1 MLLFV
6 NLNYSW
12 GHIMDLNIRITGA
25 AGQGIQTASD
35 MLGRAV
41 TRAGLFAYSYNDA
54 ESRIRGGLN
63 FAHLRCSDKPAM
75 GVSDKIDI
83 LVAFTQSAL
92 NEFGPGLAHAA
103 VVLTSGD
110 WAHPRRAPYQLGP
123 LATQAGS
130 AKAVTAVTFGAVG
143 AMMGLER
150 DILLKIIRETFAGD
164 NKLIEININA
174 LNSGYDAASNR
185 DSSARFRMP
194 AAEKIAGRLWISGG
208 EAVALGAVAGGVSFY
223 AGYPMS
229 PSTSIITS
237 LASWSNETGVVVEQ
251 AEDEVAAINMV
262 AGASYAGARAMTATS
277 GGGFA
282 LMVEGLSLIGMIEVP
297 AVIALA
303 QRPGPATGLPTRT
316 AQGDLN
322 FVRHAGHGAFAR
334 IILAP
339 RNVHDC
345 FGLTARAFDMAE
357 KYQVP
362 VIIMTDQ
369 LLQDS
374 YATVEP
380 FTVNGFPTARH
391 LLYGDQLNAMD
402 KYRRYAQTESG
413 ISPMAAPGVSKQVV
427 VVDSDEHD
435 EDGHLIESAEIA
447 HRMAGKRMRKA
458 ETVMRL
464 TEAPLIEGEV
474 LGRPLVVS
482 WGSAYE
488 TVAEA
493 RSVLAGSGKQFAHMH
508 FHWMWP
514 LPRDGKIAGAMS
526 DASSVIVVENN
537 VGCDLESIL
546 RETAVAEVDRT
557 INKMDG
563 RPFTVAEL
571 VEKLGEVM

>member
-1 MLLFV
+1 MK
-6 NLNYSW
+6 LN
-12 GHIMDLNIRITGA
+12 DL
-25 AGQGIQTASD
+25 D
-35 MLGRAV
+35 
-41 TRAGLFAYSYNDA
+41 AGLIEKLKGLFKND
-54 ESRIRGGLN
+54 
-63 FAHLRCSDKPAM
+63 K
-75 GVSDKIDI
+75 
-83 LVAFTQSAL
+83 LV
-92 NEFGPGLAHAA
+92 
-103 VVLTSGD
+103 
-110 WAHPRRAPYQLGP
+110 
-123 LATQAGS
+123 
-130 AKAVTAVTFGAVG
+130 
-143 AMMGLER
+143 
-150 DILLKIIRETFAGD
+150 
-164 NKLIEININA
+164 EININA
-174 LNSGYDAASNR
+174 LNLGYDAADKW
-185 DSSARFRMP
+185 DSSSRFKMP
-194 AAEKIAGRLWISGG
+194 RVDEKAGRLWISGG
-208 EAVALGAVAGGVSFY
+208 EAIALGAVAGGVSFY

-237 LASWSNETGVVVEQ
+237 LAAWSNETGVVVEQ

-334 IILAP
+334 IIIAP
-339 RNVHDC
+339 QNIPDC
-345 FGLTARAFDMAE
+345 FELTAKAFDMAE

-380 FTVNGFPTARH
+380 FSTDGFPAKRYLLDARR
-391 LLYGDQLNAMD
+391 LDAMD
-402 KYRRYAQTESG
+402 KYERYAQSPSG
-413 ISPMAAPGVSKQVV
+413 ISPMAAPGVSKHVV

-447 HRMAGKRMRKA
+447 HRMAEKRWNKA
-458 ETVMRL
+458 EIVREL
-464 TEAPLIEGEV
+464 AELPGVEGDTD
-474 LGRPLVVS
+474 GRPLVIS
-482 WGSAYE
+482 WGSTYE

-493 RSVLAGSGKQFAHMH
+493 RSIIAAKGRQFAHMH
-508 FHWMWP
+508 FRWMW
-514 LPRDGKIAGAMS
+514 LPPRGKEIAGIMN
-526 DASSVIVVENN
+526 DASSVIAVENS
-537 VGCDLESIL
+537 VGCDIESIL
-546 RETAVAEVDRT
+546 RETTLRGVDKT

-571 VEKLGEVM
+571 VKRLEEMMQ